1 MGRKNDR
8 ADDRPAAPRG
18 AASPRD
24 GSKPRASRGD
34 AKVEVRRTAKPGAPK
49 SAEQLG
55 PSQRQLRVAEE
66 VRHALSAVF
75 ARETFHDPDLHDL
88 HVTVTE
94 VRASPDLK
102 HMTAFVSGLG
112 RDLTKEQFQ
121 GLRRVSPFLKRQVAQ
136 AVRLRFAPDLHFQPD
151 TALDYAMKIDA
162 VLKRPEVQRD
172 LAAPAK
178 PAEPDGDRDEP

>member
-1 MGRKNDR
+1 MARKH
-8 ADDRPAAPRG
+8 
-18 AASPRD
+18 
-24 GSKPRASRGD
+24 
-34 AKVEVRRTAKPGAPK
+34 APK
-49 SAEQLG
+49 GETHG

-75 ARETFHDPDLHDL
+75 AREEFRDPDLHGL

-112 RDLTKEQFQ
+112 KDLTEAQFA
-121 GLRRVSPFLKRQVAQ
+121 GLRRVSPFLRKQVAH
-136 AVRLRFAPDLHFQPD
+136 AMRLKFAPDLHFQPD
-151 TALDYAMKIDA
+151 TALDYAFRIDA

-172 LAAPAK
+172 LDPK
-178 PAEPDGDRDEP
+178 PAAGDDAAG

>member
-1 MGRKNDR
+1 MAKQRHHAGTD
-8 ADDRPAAPRG
+8 AA
-18 AASPRD
+18 
-24 GSKPRASRGD
+24 
-34 AKVEVRRTAKPGAPK
+34 
-49 SAEQLG
+49 G

-75 ARETFHDPDLHDL
+75 ARAEFRDPDLAGL

-112 RDLTKEQFQ
+112 KDLTPVQLKA
-121 GLRRVSPFLKRQVAQ
+121 LKRAGAFLRGQVAK

-151 TALDYAMKIDA
+151 TALGYAMKIDQA
-162 VLKRPEVQRD
+162 LRQPEVARD
-172 LAAPAK
+172 LARD
-178 PAEPDGDRDEP
+178 AEDGP